1 MSETVHL
8 FLVFSQLSLPMFY
21 NDGLDCKLK
30 SIRWDGYS
38 FNYMTFFY
46 IPYYMCSANRSL
58 RVALSSFVVKG
69 ESWYKFKWTPEA
81 VFNEDLYIFIWYVR
95 QAFLPERHPVTD
107 RNRISFQEEAILG
120 D

>member
-1 MSETVHL
+1 MDTH
-8 FLVFSQLSLPMFY
+8 FT
-21 NDGLDCKLK
+21 N
-30 SIRWDGYS
+30 I
-38 FNYMTFFY
+38 YMTFFY

-69 ESWYKFKWTPEA
+69 ESWYKFKWTPKA
-81 VFNEDLYIFIWYVR
+81 VFNEDLYIFIWYIR